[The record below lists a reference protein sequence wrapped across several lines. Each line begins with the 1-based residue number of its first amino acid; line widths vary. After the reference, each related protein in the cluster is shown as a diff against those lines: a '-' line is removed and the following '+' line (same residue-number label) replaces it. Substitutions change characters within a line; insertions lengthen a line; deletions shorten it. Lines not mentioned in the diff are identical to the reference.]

1 MQHGLFGSIQWSGSG
16 TFKVT
21 FNVHGHSRLRSMFTD
36 IHGYVQGSRTFKV
49 HSRFGE
55 IQGYVQGSGTLE
67 VTFMKWYW
75 SDTGV
80 RGSIQGVI
88 LARDTGRERI
98 DSESDIGK
106 RHGA

>member
-49 HSRFGE
+49 TFKVRGNSRLRSRFWYVG
-55 IQGYVQGSGTLE
+55 GYVHEVVLE
-67 VTFMKWYW
+67 
-75 SDTGV
+75 
-80 RGSIQGVI
+80 RH
-88 LARDTGRERI
+88 GRERI
-98 DSESDIGK
+98 DSGSDIGT